1 MDRIMD
7 GILRR
12 VTLGP
17 SLVRRIAEVDEFKG
31 RWQALRSLAPERLTR
46 LQRVATVESV
56 ASSTRIEGVTL
67 SDDEV
72 HALLRGVATDRLQT
86 RDEQEVAGYA
96 AVMERIFDSWRA
108 LELTENHLLQLHQ
121 VLLAHSPTDAAHRGA
136 YKTRPNSIEAVAADG
151 RSLGVLLTTT
161 APLDTP
167 REMQALVDETRAA
180 LLGDEHHPILVIA
193 AFVARFLA
201 IHPFQDGNGR
211 LSRALTTLLLLRSGY
226 LYVPYASLER
236 VIEHNK
242 DVYYERLRRAQ
253 TTWGTDQPD
262 LAAWMGFFVDC
273 IIEQKNV
280 LLHRLDREQLLD
292 PMAPLSAAI
301 LTLALERGRVT
312 VREVVTNQGAN
323 RNTIKLHLKQL
334 VAAGQLVQR
343 GRGRGTW
350 YERV

>member
-1 MDRIMD
+1 M
-7 GILRR
+7 GSPGFLRR
-12 VTLGP
+12 IRVVSIEYLLDLGH
-17 SLVRRIAEVDEFKG
+17 LLTDVRLSVNNG
-31 RWQALRSLAPERLTR
+31 SLAAGGSMVP
-46 LQRVATVESV
+46 VAP
-56 ASSTRIEGVTL
+56 A
-67 SDDEV
+67 DC
-72 HALLRGVATDRLQT
+72 
-86 RDEQEVAGYA
+86 A
-96 AVMERIFDSWRA
+96 A
-108 LELTENHLLQLHQ
+108 
-121 VLLAHSPTDAAHRGA
+121 
-136 YKTRPNSIEAVAADG
+136 
-151 RSLGVLLTTT
+151 
-161 APLDTP
+161 
-167 REMQALVDETRAA
+167 MQALVDATRTA

-253 TTWGTDQPD
+253 TTWGSDQSD
-262 LAAWMGFFVDC
+262 LAAWMAFFVDC
-273 IIEQKNV
+273 LIEQKNV

-292 PMAPLSAAI
+292 PLAPLSAAI
-301 LTLALERGRVT
+301 LALALERGRVT